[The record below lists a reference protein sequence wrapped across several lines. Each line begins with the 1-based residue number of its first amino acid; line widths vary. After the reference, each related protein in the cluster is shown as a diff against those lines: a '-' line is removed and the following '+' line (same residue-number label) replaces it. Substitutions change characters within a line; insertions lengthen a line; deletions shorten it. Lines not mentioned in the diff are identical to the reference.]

1 MNNMSLS
8 EQIQKDMY
16 AAMKNGEK
24 DKTVTLRSALSKLK
38 DKRIDKQD
46 DLSEQEELQ
55 VIKTMVKQRYESIE
69 MYEKGGRD
77 DLVAK
82 EKTELEIL
90 ETFLPQMMGA
100 EELGALINAVIAE
113 TGATSMSDIGK
124 IMPEVMKRSAG
135 RADGKL
141 AQSLVRDKL
150 G

>member
-1 MNNMSLS
+1 MSLS

-38 DKRIDKQD
+38 DKKIDKQD
-46 DLSEQEELQ
+46 DLSEQDELQ

-90 ETFLPQMMGA
+90 KTFLPQMMGA

>member
-1 MNNMSLS
+1 MSLS

-100 EELGALINAVIAE
+100 EELGALINDVIAE

-124 IMPEVMKRSAG
+124 IMPEVMKRSSG

>member
-1 MNNMSLS
+1 MSLS

-100 EELGALINAVIAE
+100 EELGTLINAVIAE

>member
-1 MNNMSLS
+1 MSLS

-16 AAMKNGEK
+16 TAMKNGEK

-38 DKRIDKQD
+38 DKRIDKRD

-90 ETFLPQMMGA
+90 ETFLPQMMSA
-100 EELGALINAVIAE
+100 EELGTLINAVITE

>member
-1 MNNMSLS
+1 MSLS

-24 DKTVTLRSALSKLK
+24 DKTVTLRSTLSKLK

-100 EELGALINAVIAE
+100 EELGTLINAVIAE

>member
-1 MNNMSLS
+1 MSLS

-38 DKRIDKQD
+38 DKKIDKQD
-46 DLSEQEELQ
+46 DLSEQDELQ

-90 ETFLPQMMGA
+90 ETFLPQMMGD
-100 EELGALINAVIAE
+100 EELGTLINAVIAE

-141 AQSLVRDKL
+141 AQSLVRDKF
-150 G
+150 GW

>member
-1 MNNMSLS
+1 MSLS

-38 DKRIDKQD
+38 DKKIDKQD

-141 AQSLVRDKL
+141 AQSLVRDKF

>member
-1 MNNMSLS
+1 MSLS
-8 EQIQKDMY
+8 EKIQKDMY

-24 DKTVTLRSALSKLK
+24 DKTVTFRSALSKLK
-38 DKRIDKQD
+38 NKRIDKQD

-100 EELGALINAVIAE
+100 EELGTLINAVIAE

-141 AQSLVRDKL
+141 AQSLVRDKF

>member
-1 MNNMSLS
+1 MSLS

-38 DKRIDKQD
+38 DKKIDKQD
-46 DLSEQEELQ
+46 DLSEQDELQ

>member
-1 MNNMSLS
+1 MSLS

-16 AAMKNGEK
+16 TAMKNGEK

-100 EELGALINAVIAE
+100 EELGTLINAVIAE

-141 AQSLVRDKL
+141 AQSLVRDKF

>member
-1 MNNMSLS
+1 MSLS

-38 DKRIDKQD
+38 NKRIDKQD

-69 MYEKGGRD
+69 MYEKGGRE

-82 EKTELEIL
+82 EKTELELL
-90 ETFLPQMMGA
+90 ETFLPQMMSA
-100 EELGALINAVIAE
+100 EELGTLINAVIAE
-113 TGATSMSDIGK
+113 SGATSMSDIGK

>member
-1 MNNMSLS
+1 MSLS

-90 ETFLPQMMGA
+90 ETFLPQMMGV

>member
-1 MNNMSLS
+1 MSLS

-38 DKRIDKQD
+38 DKKIDKQD

-100 EELGALINAVIAE
+100 EELGALINDVIAE

>member
-1 MNNMSLS
+1 MSLS

-100 EELGALINAVIAE
+100 EELGALINDVIVE

>member
-1 MNNMSLS
+1 MSLS

-16 AAMKNGEK
+16 TAMKNGEK

-38 DKRIDKQD
+38 DKRIDKRD

-100 EELGALINAVIAE
+100 EELGTLINAVIAE

-141 AQSLVRDKL
+141 AQSLVRDKF

>member
-1 MNNMSLS
+1 MSLS

>member
-1 MNNMSLS
+1 MSLS

-69 MYEKGGRD
+69 MYEKGGRE

-82 EKTELEIL
+82 EKTELELL
-90 ETFLPQMMGA
+90 ETFLPQMISA
-100 EELGALINAVIAE
+100 EELGTLINAVIAE

-141 AQSLVRDKL
+141 AQSLVRDKF

>member
-1 MNNMSLS
+1 MSLS

-24 DKTVTLRSALSKLK
+24 DKTVTLLSELSKLK

-100 EELGALINAVIAE
+100 EELGALINDVIAE

-135 RADGKL
+135 RVDGKL

>member
-1 MNNMSLS
+1 MSLS

-90 ETFLPQMMGA
+90 KTFLPQMMGA
-100 EELGALINAVIAE
+100 EELGALINDVIAE

-135 RADGKL
+135 RAVGKL
-141 AQSLVRDKL
+141 AHSLVRDKL

>member
-1 MNNMSLS
+1 MSLS

-38 DKRIDKQD
+38 DKKIDKQD

-100 EELGALINAVIAE
+100 EELGTLINAVIAE

>member
-1 MNNMSLS
+1 MSLS

-90 ETFLPQMMGA
+90 ETFLPQLMGA
-100 EELGALINAVIAE
+100 EELGALINAIIAE

>member
-1 MNNMSLS
+1 MSLS

-69 MYEKGGRD
+69 MYEKGGRE

-82 EKTELEIL
+82 EKTELELL
-90 ETFLPQMMGA
+90 ETFLPQMMSA
-100 EELGALINAVIAE
+100 EELGTLINAVIAE

-124 IMPEVMKRSAG
+124 IMPEVIKRSAG

>member
-1 MNNMSLS
+1 MSLS

-55 VIKTMVKQRYESIE
+55 VLKTMVKQRYESIE

-100 EELGALINAVIAE
+100 EELGALINDVIAE

>member
-1 MNNMSLS
+1 MSLS

-38 DKRIDKQD
+38 DKKIDKQD

-100 EELGALINAVIAE
+100 EELGTLINAVIAE

-141 AQSLVRDKL
+141 AQSLVRDKF

>member
-1 MNNMSLS
+1 MSLS

-90 ETFLPQMMGA
+90 KPFLPQMMGA
-100 EELGALINAVIAE
+100 EELGALINDVIAE

>member
-1 MNNMSLS
+1 MSLS

-90 ETFLPQMMGA
+90 ETFLPQMISAG
-100 EELGALINAVIAE
+100 ELGTLINAVIAE

>member
-1 MNNMSLS
+1 MSLS

-69 MYEKGGRD
+69 MYENGGRD

-90 ETFLPQMMGA
+90 KTFLPQMMGA
-100 EELGALINAVIAE
+100 EELGALINDVIAE

-141 AQSLVRDKL
+141 AQSLVRDVL
-150 G
+150 A

>member
-1 MNNMSLS
+1 MSLS

-16 AAMKNGEK
+16 AAMINGEK

-90 ETFLPQMMGA
+90 KTFLPQMMGA
-100 EELGALINAVIAE
+100 EELGALINDVIAE

>member
-1 MNNMSLS
+1 MSLS

-16 AAMKNGEK
+16 TAMKNGEK
-24 DKTVTLRSALSKLK
+24 DKTVTLRSTLSKLK

-100 EELGALINAVIAE
+100 EELGTLINAVIAE

>member
-1 MNNMSLS
+1 MSLS

-38 DKRIDKQD
+38 DKKIDKQD
-46 DLSEQEELQ
+46 DLSEQDELQ

-100 EELGALINAVIAE
+100 EELGALINDVIAE

>member
-1 MNNMSLS
+1 MSLS

-100 EELGALINAVIAE
+100 EELGALINDVIAE

-141 AQSLVRDKL
+141 AQSLVRDVL
-150 G
+150 A

>member
-1 MNNMSLS
+1 MNLS

>member
-1 MNNMSLS
+1 MSLS

-90 ETFLPQMMGA
+90 KTFLPQMMGA
-100 EELGALINAVIAE
+100 EELGALIDAVIAE

-141 AQSLVRDKL
+141 AQSLVRDKF

>member
-1 MNNMSLS
+1 MSLS

-38 DKRIDKQD
+38 DKKIDKQD
-46 DLSEQEELQ
+46 DLSEPEELQ

-69 MYEKGGRD
+69 MYETGGRD

-82 EKTELEIL
+82 EKTELKIL
-90 ETFLPQMMGA
+90 ETFLPQMMCA
-100 EELGALINAVIAE
+100 EELGALINAVIEE
-113 TGATSMSDIGK
+113 TGATSVSDIGK

-141 AQSLVRDKL
+141 AQSLVRDKFGL
-150 G
+150 